1 MFDLSGKGQ
10 VTGRTRR
17 LILALAAAAATVLP
31 LAATAGQTVPPPAP
45 GTPGLSY
52 EIWVELD
59 AAAKMLLGKE
69 EIVWTNPTKDTV
81 PDMLLHLYWNAF
93 KNVNSVFLREAEA
106 ESESQGRAVPED
118 GEWGWIDVTDIRLAD
133 GTDLRPTFEYVLP
146 DGPETAGDQTVARVR
161 LPAAVRP
168 GESVHLR
175 VEFRGKIPR
184 TVARAGYYRD
194 SFFIGQWYPKPGVYE
209 EGKGWNCHAYHQNS
223 EFFADFAD
231 FAVHITR
238 PRSFVVGATGKP
250 TDSHA
255 DESAGTTTTTF
266 RQPMVHDFAWTAD
279 PRYLKIERDF
289 VASREV
295 TPREYEETAQR
306 LNLPL
311 EAVRLPDVKMT
322 LLIEPEHKGQIERH
336 FKALRA
342 AIKYYGLWYGP
353 YPYETVTMV
362 DPPFR
367 TDSGGMEYPTLFTAG
382 TSVLTSRSELDPEGV
397 IVHEFGHGYWYG
409 LTANNEFEAAWL
421 DEGFNTYST
430 GRVLAQA
437 YGPGTIPFRFKGLPL
452 AWFLNVPMVFDFETN
467 RVSAIQTVRFDP
479 VTSWSWKFYSRE
491 SYGANVY
498 ARAATL
504 LGTLEGLLGEPTW
517 DRIMRTYAMRFRFR
531 HPTEADF
538 IGVVDE
544 ISGRDMTWFFNELVD
559 GTKPF
564 DYGVADLSSVEV
576 PIYGRGVFDSEGG
589 RVEWTSEKVREAE
602 TAALKPKTEGGPPAP
617 APNYRTTFVLRRYG
631 DAKIGGDARV
641 QAVVRFDDGTTE
653 TRTWDGQARWTRVEI
668 VKPVRAS
675 SVQIDPQGIW
685 LIDENMANNSLGTD
699 GLRRNVSKLMT
710 QLLFTVQLVLHFLGS
725 WS

>member
-1 MFDLSGKGQ
+1 MFDLPGEGQ
-10 VTGRTRR
+10 VTGRLPRG
-17 LILALAAAAATVLP
+17 LLALGAALALVLP
-31 LAATAGQTVPPPAP
+31 IIARAGQTPPSPAP
-45 GTPGLSY
+45 GAPGLSY

-81 PDMLLHLYWNAF
+81 SDMLLHLYWNAF
-93 KNVNSVFLREAEA
+93 KNETSVFLREAEA
-106 ESESQGRAVPED
+106 EGGDRGGAAPKD

-133 GTDLRPTFEYVLP
+133 GTDLKPTFEYVLP
-146 DGPETAGDQTVARVR
+146 DGPETEGDQTVARVR
-161 LPAAVRP
+161 LPVPVRP
-168 GESVHLR
+168 AESVHLR
-175 VEFRGKIPR
+175 IEFRSKIPR
-184 TVARAGYYRD
+184 TVARSGYYRD

-209 EGKGWNCHAYHQNS
+209 EGQGWNCHAYHQNS

-231 FAVHITR
+231 FAVHITV
-238 PRSFVVGATGKP
+238 PRGFVVGASGKP
-250 TDSHA
+250 VESRT

-266 RQPMVHDFAWTAD
+266 RQAMIHDFAWTTD
-279 PRYLKIERDF
+279 PRYMKIERDF

-295 TPREYEETAQR
+295 TPQEYEETAKR
-306 LNLPL
+306 LGLPV
-311 EAVRLPDVKMT
+311 EDVRLPDVKMT
-322 LLIEPEHKGQIERH
+322 LLLEPEHKSQIERH

-367 TDSGGMEYPTLFTAG
+367 TESGGMEYPTLFTAG
-382 TSVLTSRSELDPEGV
+382 TSVLTSRQELDPEGV

-409 LTANNEFEAAWL
+409 LTATNEFEAAWM

-430 GRVLAQA
+430 GLVLARA
-437 YGPGTIPFRFKGLPL
+437 YGPGTIPMRFKGIPL
-452 AWFLNVPMVFDFETN
+452 DWFLRLPKVFDFETD

-479 VTSWSWKFYSRE
+479 VTAWSWKFFDRA

-498 ARAATL
+498 TRAATL
-504 LGTLEGLLGEPTW
+504 LATLEGLIGDPTW
-517 DRIMRTYAMRFRFR
+517 PRVMRAYHMRFRFR
-531 HPTEADF
+531 HPTKADF
-538 IGVVDE
+538 VGVVNE
-544 ISGRDMTWFFNELVD
+544 IAGRDLTWFFDELLD
-559 GTKPF
+559 GTRPF
-564 DYGVADLSSVEV
+564 DYGVSDLSSVEIPV
-576 PIYGRGVFDSEGG
+576 HGRGVFDSDGA
-589 RVEWTSEKVREAE
+589 RVEWTEKRLREAE
-602 TAALKPKTEGGPPAP
+602 TRAASAAGEKSPGTM
-617 APNYRTTFVLRRYG
+617 YRTTFVLRRYG

-641 QAVVRFDDGTTE
+641 QAVVRFEDGTTE
-653 TRTWDGQARWTRVEI
+653 TRTWDGQARWMRIEI

-710 QLLFTVQLVLHFLGS
+710 QLLFTVQLILHFIGS
-725 WS
+725 WI